1 MSRLYRVV
9 LQFNDG
15 EVEFNKGNGLQ
26 KVSLLSQITSN
37 NILPEYGVNGR
48 TGSIELLDSDDV
60 LYNKIANRVYPTQV
74 AIYLDDEVIGKFV
87 SAKKYSYNIFTKQ
100 VVIEIMGN
108 ITNWQNVMVEKKDI
122 EYDVTGYYVLQY
134 LMNVANTPNN
144 LYTFIIPTEV
154 ESYLKSITVPYFYLE
169 KASLW
174 QQFEKVCDLA
184 QLYIYQDKYN
194 NIIVERFKQ

>member
-48 TGSIELLDSDDV
+48 TGSVELLDSNDV
-60 LYNKIANRVYPTQV
+60 LYNRIANRVYPTQV
-74 AIYLDDEVIGKFV
+74 IIYLDNDVIGRFV
-87 SAKKYSYNIFTKQ
+87 SAKKYGYNIFTKQ
-100 VVIEIMGN
+100 VTIEIVGN
-108 ITNWQNVMVEKKDI
+108 ITNWQNVMVAKKDI

-134 LMNVANTPNN
+134 LMNIANTPNN
-144 LYTFIIPTEV
+144 LYTFSVSSEV
-154 ESYLKSITVPYFYLE
+154 QGYLESITIPYFYLE

-174 QQFEKVCDLA
+174 EQFGKVCDLA

>member
-1 MSRLYRVV
+1 MSKLYRVV

-15 EVEFNKGNGLQ
+15 EVEFNKGNGQQ
-26 KVSLLSQITSN
+26 KVSLLCQITSN

-48 TGSIELLDSDDV
+48 TGSIELLDSNDV
-60 LYNKIANRVYPTQV
+60 LYNRIANRVYPTQV
-74 AIYLDDEVIGKFV
+74 IIYLDNDVIGRFV
-87 SAKKYSYNIFTKQ
+87 SAKKYEYIIFTKK
-100 VVIEIMGN
+100 VAIEIVGN
-108 ITNWQNVMVEKKDI
+108 ITNWQNVMVEKKYI

-134 LMNVANTPNN
+134 LMNIANTPNN
-144 LYTFIIPTEV
+144 LYTFSVSSEV
-154 ESYLKSITVPYFYLE
+154 QSYLESITIPYFYLE

-174 QQFEKVCDLA
+174 EQFGKVCDLA

>member
-1 MSRLYRVV
+1 MSKLYRVV

-48 TGSIELLDSDDV
+48 TGSVELLDSNDV

-74 AIYLDDEVIGKFV
+74 IIYLDDEVIGKFV
-87 SAKKYSYNIFTKQ
+87 SAKKYGYNIFTKQ
-100 VVIEIMGN
+100 VTIEIMGN

-122 EYDVTGYYVLQY
+122 EYNVSGYGVLQY

-154 ESYLKSITVPYFYLE
+154 ESYLKLITVPYFYLE